1 MSVFSV
7 NTAQRIEDLHKAHI
21 KADNALKTG
30 LVEELAKV
38 VDNTHAIKVIDRYK
52 TFINHC
58 TNAAEAVHY
67 VTTDGE
73 QLFLMSGDEECFF
86 ADDDYGEIIWNDFI
100 WVLNSHDSKL
110 VEIEWTKMR

>member
-30 LVEELAKV
+30 LIEELAKV
-38 VDNTHAIKVIDRYK
+38 VDNTHAIKVIDRYN
-52 TFINHC
+52 TFFNQR
-58 TNAAEAVHY
+58 TNKAEAVHY

-73 QLFLMSGDEECFF
+73 QLFLMSGDKKCFF
-86 ADDDYGEIIWNDFI
+86 ADDDYGEIHWNDFI
-100 WVLNSHDSKL
+100 WVLKNYDSEL
-110 VEIEWTKMR
+110 VEIEWTTMR